1 MGAFRNVIIV
11 KFDRW
16 MLFGF
21 VFGEKITSLACLLG
35 SGLRSSLRLLAD
47 LCMSETFEKRD
58 VSSANILHNEFIPSG
73 RSFMYIKNKSGPSTD
88 PCGIPD
94 IIFLH
99 SDV

>member
-1 MGAFRNVIIV
+1 MPQ
-11 KFDRW
+11 
-16 MLFGF
+16 
-21 VFGEKITSLACLLG
+21 
-35 SGLRSSLRLLAD
+35 
-47 LCMSETFEKRD
+47 TFEKRG
-58 VSSANILHNEFIPSG
+58 VPSANILHNEFIPSG